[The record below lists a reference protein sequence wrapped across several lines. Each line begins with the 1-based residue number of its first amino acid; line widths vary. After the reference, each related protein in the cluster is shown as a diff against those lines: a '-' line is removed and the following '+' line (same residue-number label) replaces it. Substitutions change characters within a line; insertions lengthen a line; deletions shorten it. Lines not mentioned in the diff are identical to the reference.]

1 MGPYVTLLR
10 LDVAHGY
17 FADGRCRGLRF
28 VPTPDTADRLRRADT
43 VVREDGATLLIH
55 GAADTAWD
63 RLRDDPD
70 HQPLTWQVYATDDG
84 FGFYTDDP
92 ARRPGELLWLDV
104 ESAARAV
111 GTEADP
117 LAPIPLQAEPVALT
131 DARVAPSLHG
141 AARLRPPFAL
151 LSLPASAMPVD
162 DDAGTP
168 LTLRWSLAPRATV
181 WKYCLFGE
189 WSEAALEVI
198 DLAGTT
204 EFTAPR
210 DDRLDDGR
218 PMLAV
223 CSREPI
229 ALAQRAVSRFQLR
242 CRNGAGPKVLIKR
255 LPVAAARQL
264 GREEI
269 DGVSTL
275 ISEIHVHR

>member
-10 LDVAHGY
+10 IDVAHGY

-43 VVREDGATLLIH
+43 IVREDGATLLIL
-55 GAADTAWD
+55 GAGDSS
-63 RLRDDPD
+63 RQYLCEDPD
-70 HQPLTWQVYATDDG
+70 GVPLTWQVYGTDSA
-84 FGFYTDDP
+84 FAYYTDDT
-92 ARRPGELLWLDV
+92 AQRPGELLLLDAGTATPDDAD
-104 ESAARAV
+104 AARH
-111 GTEADP
+111 
-117 LAPIPLQAEPVALT
+117 LQLSARPVALN
-131 DARVAPSLHG
+131 DPRVAPSLHG

-151 LSLPASAMPVD
+151 LSLPLQTLAAP
-162 DDAGTP
+162 AP
-168 LTLRWSLAPRATV
+168 LQLRWSLAARATV

-189 WSEAALEVI
+189 WAETALEVI

-204 EFTAPR
+204 AFTAPQ

-223 CSREPI
+223 RSREPI
-229 ALAQRAVSRFQLR
+229 ALAQRASSRFQLR

-255 LPVAAARQL
+255 LPVAAALQL

-269 DGVSTL
+269 DGVPTL